1 MVSALVAILIVAV
14 LFGLGFAFG
23 GPVLALLLTV
33 GGVVAAGIY
42 VFALGRSR
50 TTPGDVA
57 READEQPEL
66 LGPGGPD
73 DPNR

>member
-1 MVSALVAILIVAV
+1 MISALVVVLIVAV
-14 LFGLGFAFG
+14 LFGLGFVFG
-23 GPVLALLLTV
+23 GPVLALV
-33 GGVVAAGIY
+33 FAVVGVVAAGVY
-42 VFALGRSR
+42 VVALGRSR
-50 TTPGDVA
+50 KTPGDVA

>member
-1 MVSALVAILIVAV
+1 MISALVAILIVAV
-14 LFGLGFAFG
+14 LFGLGFVFG
-23 GPVLALLLTV
+23 GPVLALVFAVV
-33 GGVVAAGIY
+33 GLVAAGIY
-42 VFALGRSR
+42 VFALGGSR

>member
-1 MVSALVAILIVAV
+1 MASALVAILIVAV

-23 GPVLALLLTV
+23 GPVLALVFAV
-33 GGVVAAGIY
+33 GGLVAAGIY
-42 VFALGRSR
+42 VFALGSSR

-57 READEQPEL
+57 READEKPEL
-66 LGPGGPD
+66 LGPGGAD

>member
-1 MVSALVAILIVAV
+1 MISALVAILIVAV
-14 LFGLGFAFG
+14 LFGVGFAFG
-23 GPVLALLLTV
+23 GPVLALVFAVAGLI
-33 GGVVAAGIY
+33 AAGIY
-42 VFALGRSR
+42 VFALGGSR

>member
-1 MVSALVAILIVAV
+1 VISALVAILVVAV
-14 LFGLGFAFG
+14 LFALGFVFG
-23 GPVLALLLTV
+23 GPVVALILAVV
-33 GGVVAAGIY
+33 GLVGAGIY
-42 VFALGRSR
+42 VFALGGSR

>member
-1 MVSALVAILIVAV
+1 MISALVAVLIVAV
-14 LFGLGFAFG
+14 LFGVGFAFG
-23 GPVLALLLTV
+23 GPVVALILAV

-42 VFALGRSR
+42 VLALGGSR

>member
-1 MVSALVAILIVAV
+1 MTSALVAILIVAV

-23 GPVLALLLTV
+23 GPVLALLFAV
-33 GGVVAAGIY
+33 AGIVAAGIY

>member
-1 MVSALVAILIVAV
+1 MISALVAILIVAV

-23 GPVLALLLTV
+23 GPVLALVLAV
-33 GGVVAAGIY
+33 GGIVAAAIY
-42 VFALGRSR
+42 LLALAGSR